1 MTALQS
7 ILECNAAF
15 VALAIERK
23 FIEHCLDRLVGHL
36 ANQVDEL
43 VLYLRLLKAIL
54 CNNNDAQLKAM
65 ELHLPNRFASMWPHI
80 SNPVVLKEWLENI
93 LKHASSLKQ
102 HSSLAFTVLKSIVLS
117 GDCVQAT
124 IRYGYVS
131 KFMGLLASQLYK
143 RRRGKA
149 QAPIIPYVL
158 DVLVNISFSAEGR
171 AEICQNE
178 SLRDI
183 LQDLFDT
190 PGLERLATLFCRNLS
205 FATIAKT
212 QLAQWKAVMQTLL
225 SLLAHDDKFICN
237 YASTAIWSI
246 LYNNQRVTSSV
257 LTELNSFAKIQ
268 QAREFYTQAL
278 NSSSLHE
285 SDQILLQEA
294 LENLE
299 HIQKLIQHSNDNAKD
314 ARIPKLILL
323 SVVADTIALPRVKF
337 DSSNVTAGEEDEQP
351 IPQQHSKGMASRQQ
365 QQQAPPPKPKRN
377 YQVASEDDHDAMDPD
392 EGYAA
397 PPMMPRR
404 GRSTRAASQSPPSS
418 PQGGRTMVAPLKTIE
433 GDAETTIGVAVK
445 MKGELSFERLL
456 RIEGEFEG
464 KLISKGSL
472 VVGHKGLLNGNIDG
486 MKEVLVAGGRV
497 LGNIQVDRLVL
508 RDKGQIF
515 GNVTAKSVRID
526 PDCILVGTLN
536 INPHAPQKIN
546 LKGEP
551 IADEPAPP
559 PS

>member
-1 MTALQS
+1 M
-7 ILECNAAF
+7 
-15 VALAIERK
+15 
-23 FIEHCLDRLVGHL
+23 
-36 ANQVDEL
+36 
-43 VLYLRLLKAIL
+43 
-54 CNNNDAQLKAM
+54 
-65 ELHLPNRFASMWPHI
+65 
-80 SNPVVLKEWLENI
+80 KEWLEVLCNFTFNNLTTKQALIGSNNQTSCLQHI

-268 QAREFYTQAL
+268 QAREFYTQGIML
-278 NSSSLHE
+278 
-285 SDQILLQEA
+285 
-294 LENLE
+294 
-299 HIQKLIQHSNDNAKD
+299 
-314 ARIPKLILL
+314 
-323 SVVADTIALPRVKF
+323 
-337 DSSNVTAGEEDEQP
+337 
-351 IPQQHSKGMASRQQ
+351 
-365 QQQAPPPKPKRN
+365 
-377 YQVASEDDHDAMDPD
+377 
-392 EGYAA
+392 
-397 PPMMPRR
+397 
-404 GRSTRAASQSPPSS
+404 
-418 PQGGRTMVAPLKTIE
+418 
-433 GDAETTIGVAVK
+433 
-445 MKGELSFERLL
+445 
-456 RIEGEFEG
+456 
-464 KLISKGSL
+464 
-472 VVGHKGLLNGNIDG
+472 
-486 MKEVLVAGGRV
+486 
-497 LGNIQVDRLVL
+497 LVL
-508 RDKGQIF
+508 F
-515 GNVTAKSVRID
+515 N
-526 PDCILVGTLN
+526 
-536 INPHAPQKIN
+536 
-546 LKGEP
+546 
-551 IADEPAPP
+551 
-559 PS
+559 